1 MAIGLI
7 YHGKNKD
14 VVVLGE
20 TLKEALSIYKKNE
33 EEIRQTLKLADNK
46 DIDKEIQKQ
55 IKQKKTTADR
65 LLDLKKRN
73 FLNEPK
79 TGAQIIE
86 EFKSMDL
93 HFKLAD
99 LTLPLRTLVRS
110 GELKR
115 TKDLPG
121 GGKSKKWMWLALK

>member
-14 VVVLGE
+14 VIVLGE

-46 DIDKEIQKQ
+46 DSDKENQKQ
-55 IKQKKTTADR
+55 TKQKRTTADR

-93 HFKLAD
+93 HFKLGD
-99 LTLPLRTLVRS
+99 LTLPLRNLVRS
-110 GELKR
+110 SELKR
-115 TKDLPG
+115 TKDFRVEENQKIG
-121 GGKSKKWMWLALK
+121 CV